1 MTLDLKE
8 KKVVVIGGKHSVE
21 HAIAEAVANE
31 GADVV
36 IWLRKW
42 NDDGNEAK
50 VLPIAQLEIPSQRP
64 NGASPHTSLWA
75 SQWGGTNPTGNSGNT
90 TPAFTGRLSLKVLGI
105 K

>member
-1 MTLDLKE
+1 MTLDLKG

-64 NGASPHTSLWA
+64 NGASLHTSLWRQ
-75 SQWGGTNPTGNSGNT
+75 SMRRHKSYCNSGNT